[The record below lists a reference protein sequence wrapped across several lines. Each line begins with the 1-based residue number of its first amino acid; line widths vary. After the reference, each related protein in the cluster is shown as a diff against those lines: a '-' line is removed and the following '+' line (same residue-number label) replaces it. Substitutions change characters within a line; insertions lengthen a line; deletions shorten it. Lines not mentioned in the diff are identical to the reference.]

1 MDAEDEIVNNSMLYI
16 QDCKRMLDKGFED
29 VSDKIKS
36 VGGKPCFELC
46 IYEIEMNEIVDRIL
60 LYKNANENEK
70 NEVYKLAKLRNVRI
84 KEIDFEDVPIKNI
97 NFLDQLTRR

>member
-46 IYEIEMNEIVDRIL
+46 INEIEMNEIVDRIL
-60 LYKNANENEK
+60 LYKMQMKMKKTKCTSWLNLEMCELK
-70 NEVYKLAKLRNVRI
+70 K
-84 KEIDFEDVPIKNI
+84 
-97 NFLDQLTRR
+97 